1 MGTGQFPAVLK
12 LLSKTSNVLTSS
24 NTVNT
29 TKNSNWRRIDEWD
42 WNNSRRMFSTEQET
56 LLQYTNIP
64 AMSCP
69 EIVIDGEDM
78 KAYEKVMM
86 NAPGNK
92 YAKGFNVEAGDQG
105 VLFKM

>member
-1 MGTGQFPAVLK
+1 MGSTTGQFPAVLK

-29 TKNSNWRRIDEWD
+29 TKNSKIGVVLMNGTGTTAAEC
-42 WNNSRRMFSTEQET
+42 F
-56 LLQYTNIP
+56 LLNKKHYYNTPTYQL
-64 AMSCP
+64 SCP

-105 VLFKM
+105 